1 MIENPFD
8 LWKQALFELELQMM
22 KAPFDTWLRGTV
34 SVVAE
39 DNVLIVLVKNEYAVD
54 WLGHRLIKPIKCTLR
69 RLTENEDIAVRFVV
83 SETWPPQVGD
93 PSTALDP
100 STTLRMTSET
110 LEPSAPSA
118 SDVRMTSEGG
128 HGGHAEQVQ
137 DCHSERR
144 EESPESAVLEALYVA
159 LNRIDHPTAR
169 LEIQQEI
176 DELEGKGNG
185 HDVETWESPGELDK
199 SRYWIKVGHYE
210 NQLWGTYLGAK
221 EILCWMVIL
230 SEDKRPTK
238 TPWTPYF
245 RFSAPE
251 LARKVGC
258 STQLIHDLWRSCD
271 ADAPGAVLYAP
282 QDTFGPVEQARK
294 PGYYQYRPG
303 LIERLR
309 LAGVA
314 DYEIEGTR
322 SRKLYVVSVKTN
334 LGWLSPQQLST
345 LKPEVQRAH
354 DRFVMQQGLDPALWH

>member
-1 MIENPFD
+1 
-8 LWKQALFELELQMM
+8 
-22 KAPFDTWLRGTV
+22 
-34 SVVAE
+34 
-39 DNVLIVLVKNEYAVD
+39 
-54 WLGHRLIKPIKCTLR
+54 
-69 RLTENEDIAVRFVV
+69 
-83 SETWPPQVGD
+83 
-93 PSTALDP
+93 
-100 STTLRMTSET
+100 
-110 LEPSAPSA
+110 
-118 SDVRMTSEGG
+118 
-128 HGGHAEQVQ
+128 
-137 DCHSERR
+137 
-144 EESPESAVLEALYVA
+144 VLEALYVT
-159 LNRIDHPTAR
+159 LNRIDHPLAR

-210 NQLWGTYLGAK
+210 NQLWGAYLGAK
-221 EILCWMVIL
+221 GILCWMVIL
-230 SEDKRPTK
+230 SEDKRPNK

-258 STQLIHDLWRSCD
+258 STQLIHDLWRRCD
-271 ADAPGAVLYAP
+271 ADDPGAVLHVP
-282 QDTFGPVEQARK
+282 HDTFGPVERARK

-322 SRKLYVVSVKTN
+322 SRKLYVVRVKTN